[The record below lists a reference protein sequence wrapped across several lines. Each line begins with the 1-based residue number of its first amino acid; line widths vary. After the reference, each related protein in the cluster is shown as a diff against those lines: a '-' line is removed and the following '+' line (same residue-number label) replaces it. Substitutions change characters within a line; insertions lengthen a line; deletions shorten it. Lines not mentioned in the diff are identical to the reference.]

1 MSTTVT
7 TTAPPSPVKILS
19 ASLEVPFV
27 AELNDR
33 ESPQFKNLEAEV
45 LLVFDVIFRRGFGVL
60 YVRCFVL
67 FFRPA
72 VLRTR
77 MSNTEAEIGVEFARN
92 SSADQI
98 PTTDTVASTLV
109 EAVSNSS
116 NNFSL
121 SVDSTSIMIVDQN
134 TTTITTSVTPTS
146 NTTSANTTTVAAVI
160 LRRLTFR
167 SPGETFTSDLLN
179 QSSAAFINRASLIK
193 SSLEPIYRDALPSF
207 ISLTVISFSNGSVIN
222 NIDVQFASASVPN
235 NTQIRNTLISAASNI
250 TAFNIDTNSITLDG
264 ESTTTSASSS
274 TAAATTTTTVN
285 PSTTTTATAVRIRRL
300 TFRSSGETFTSDLLI
315 PSSAAFRNRSSLIK
329 SSLEPFYRAVFP
341 SSFISFT
348 VVSFSEGSV
357 INNIDIGFA
366 TASLPNNTQITNIL
380 NIAASFITAFNI
392 DTNSITL
399 DGESTT
405 TSASSST
412 AAATTTTTVN
422 PSTTTTATAVRIR
435 RLTFRSPGETFT
447 SDLLIP
453 SSAAFRNRSS
463 LIKSSLEPFYRAVF
477 PSSFISFT
485 VVSFSEGSVINN
497 IDIGFA
503 TASLPNNTQI
513 TNILNIA
520 ASFITAFNI
529 DTNSI
534 TLDGANVSSGV
545 SHNISLITASS
556 LVLLSWLLS
565 SQQ

>member
-1 MSTTVT
+1 M
-7 TTAPPSPVKILS
+7 LS
-19 ASLEVPFV
+19 SGEDLA
-27 AELNDR
+27 N
-33 ESPQFKNLEAEV
+33 
-45 LLVFDVIFRRGFGVL
+45 
-60 YVRCFVL
+60 VRCFVL

-92 SSADQI
+92 SSADLI
-98 PTTDTVASTLV
+98 PTSDTVASTLV

-146 NTTSANTTTVAAVI
+146 NTTSANTTTVAAII
-160 LRRLTFR
+160 LRGLTFR

-179 QSSAAFINRASLIK
+179 QSSAAFINRA
-193 SSLEPIYRDALPSF
+193 
-207 ISLTVISFSNGSVIN
+207 
-222 NIDVQFASASVPN
+222 
-235 NTQIRNTLISAASNI
+235 
-250 TAFNIDTNSITLDG
+250 
-264 ESTTTSASSS
+264 
-274 TAAATTTTTVN
+274 
-285 PSTTTTATAVRIRRL
+285 
-300 TFRSSGETFTSDLLI
+300 
-315 PSSAAFRNRSSLIK
+315 
-329 SSLEPFYRAVFP
+329 
-341 SSFISFT
+341 
-348 VVSFSEGSV
+348 
-357 INNIDIGFA
+357 
-366 TASLPNNTQITNIL
+366 
-380 NIAASFITAFNI
+380 
-392 DTNSITL
+392 
-399 DGESTT
+399 
-405 TSASSST
+405 
-412 AAATTTTTVN
+412 
-422 PSTTTTATAVRIR
+422 
-435 RLTFRSPGETFT
+435 
-447 SDLLIP
+447 
-453 SSAAFRNRSS
+453 S

-565 SQQ
+565 S